1 MVKIFIKHSDNL
13 QRYVN
18 GNVDRLKLNTLQRK
32 KRNTVA
38 SPLQGKIININI
50 IFTQLSTTLKY
61 INLQLR
67 QKLK

>member
-50 IFTQLSTTLKY
+50 IFTQLS
-61 INLQLR
+61 II
-67 QKLK
+67 